1 MNANTKRLIPGTC
14 LLSTVAVL
22 GLTFG
27 MTPQA
32 SAQSNVTIYGAVSQA
47 LTKSSG
53 KTVALDTPSFGSYIG
68 FKGVEDLGGGLSAY
82 FDMRNNFLADT
93 GAQNGDVLWG
103 EKSFVGLQGGF
114 GKVQFGRFLNAYDDI
129 SFKAIGDSVAAQHG
143 VGYSGR
149 DDNTIGYY
157 SPNFNG
163 LTFTLTTSL
172 KEGKDTNSNVSSVN
186 VKYVNGPL
194 VVALAHEHAEKKV
207 GTMHNT
213 TLIGGSYDFGSVK
226 LLSDYAKASNGSD
239 ESNFRIGVAVPVGA
253 GSLKAAFTK
262 GKNAPDGFD
271 RQFGLGYWHNLSKR
285 TFLFTDVNS
294 TKNSITGTTTSF
306 DVGINHSF

>member
-1 MNANTKRLIPGTC
+1 MNANTKRSITGAR
-14 LLSTVAVL
+14 LLSTAAVL
-22 GLTFG
+22 GLAFG
-27 MTPQA
+27 MASQA

-68 FKGVEDLGGGLSAY
+68 FKGTEDLGGGLSAY
-82 FDMRNNFLADT
+82 FDMRNNFFADT
-93 GAQNGDVLWG
+93 GAQNGDVFWG
-103 EKSFVGLQGGF
+103 EKSFVGLKGGF
-114 GKVQFGRFLNAYDDI
+114 GRIQFGRFLNAYDDI
-129 SFKAIGDSVAAQHG
+129 SFKAIGDSVAGQHG

-149 DDNTIGYY
+149 DNNTIGYY
-157 SPNFNG
+157 SPDFNG
-163 LTFTLTTSL
+163 LTFTATTSL
-172 KEGKDTNSNVSSVN
+172 KEGVAGNNVSSLN
-186 VKYVNGPL
+186 VKYANGPL
-194 VVALAHEHAEKKV
+194 VVALAYENADQKV

-213 TLIGGSYDFGSVK
+213 TLVGGSYDFGSFK
-226 LLSDYAKASNGSD
+226 LLSDYAKASNGSN
-239 ESNFRIGVAVPVGA
+239 ESNFRFGVTVPVGV

-262 GKNAPDGFD
+262 GKDAPDGFD

-306 DVGINHSF
+306 DIGINHSF